1 MQQAYQQTYQSAGIF
16 TRRIGNTNYR
26 VNVHYRPDST
36 DRMEDKILRMIQG
49 NQIFD
54 GNQQN
59 TGFQNGVECDTMI
72 VPQMSRRSLKGVSA

>member
-26 VNVHYRPDST
+26 VNVHYRPDCT
-36 DRMEDKILRMIQG
+36 ERMDDKILRMIQG
-49 NQIFD
+49 NLILD

-59 TGFQNGVECDTMI
+59 SGFQNGTACDTMN
-72 VPQMSRRSLKGVSA
+72 VPQMSRRSLKGVPA

>member
-26 VNVHYRPDST
+26 VNVHYRPDCT
-36 DRMEDKILRMIQG
+36 ERMDDKILRMIQG
-49 NQIFD
+49 NLILD

-59 TGFQNGVECDTMI
+59 SGFQNGTACDTMNM
-72 VPQMSRRSLKGVSA
+72 PQMSRRSLKGVPA

>member
-1 MQQAYQQTYQSAGIF
+1 MQQVYQQTYQSAGIF

-36 DRMEDKILRMIQG
+36 ERMEDKILRMIEG

-54 GNQQN
+54 GKQQI
-59 TGFQNGVECDTMI
+59 TVE
-72 VPQMSRRSLKGVSA
+72 VQ